1 MVTLINWL
9 VFFFRCTPRR
19 AHCAIKELRHLA
31 TFGQQRGR
39 RGKAA
44 FFYSRVGKVFLLI
57 LFVDFVIGR
66 GGEQMA

>member
-9 VFFFRCTPRR
+9 VFFRCTPRQ
-19 AHCAIKELRHLA
+19 AHWAIKELRHLA
-31 TFGQQRGR
+31 TFGQKRGR

-44 FFYSRVGKVFLLI
+44 FFYPRVGKMFLLI